1 VRAVVG
7 LIDPGPDDEN
17 SGTRLSPSACRSVT
31 SRPRPHAVALS
42 LLIGAGVLVMDP
54 AGWSPYGPAK
64 WMAVVI
70 VALTGLALALAR
82 RQVALTRRALV
93 AWIVF
98 LVWVGI
104 SAATGLD
111 PRLAWLGTPQRHF
124 GALTWLLCAGMWA
137 AGHSLDD
144 DGDGRLVAGVAA
156 AVGGLAGLWSI
167 AELAGWQPVRLAASD
182 RLVGPLGSAAYL
194 GAAEALLVPIAVGVA
209 ADRGWRPADRGLAAA
224 CAGFGTVALI
234 GSGARAAWCGGITAV
249 AVLGWIHREKLR
261 GRVLPLLLVAVIGS
275 AGVVG
280 LAFATGT
287 AARLPEAFEGG
298 PGGSSRLAE
307 WRVAT
312 RVLVSHPL
320 TGVGPEGYR
329 IAFGAAVDASYQ
341 REYGRD
347 PLPDRAH
354 DSLLDVA
361 VTTGFPGVAAYVALL
376 ALVGVFAWRA
386 MRRGPPWLAGVA
398 AGLVAYAAGALLLFP
413 IAELEPSVW
422 LFAGLVSIQT
432 AGDTDLVGVTLPR
445 WTRATAAAAVTALTG
460 VALVLGVEAVR
471 ADQLMR
477 TALDRQSPVLA
488 RRAVEL
494 APDNIVNRVAAAEID
509 AAAGSPAAGLT
520 EVDAGLRV
528 SPKDPVLADEKATLL
543 LQASNWRA
551 AAADLSALIPSDPRN
566 PTLRLELGVAEANL
580 DQRTAAG
587 VQLTIAADLDPTSGV
602 AQTDLALLYE
612 QEGHPAEARQ
622 AALAALKQ
630 DPTDAEAAA
639 LLSELPGNHG
649 T

>member
-1 VRAVVG
+1 
-7 LIDPGPDDEN
+7 
-17 SGTRLSPSACRSVT
+17 LSSSACRSVP
-31 SRPRPHAVALS
+31 SRPRPHAVALA
-42 LLIGAGVLVMDP
+42 LVIGAGVLVIDP

-64 WMAVVI
+64 WLAVVA
-70 VALTGLALALAR
+70 VALCGMALALAQR
-82 RQVALTRRALV
+82 HVALTRWALV

-104 SAATGLD
+104 SAVAGLD

-124 GALTWLLCAGMWA
+124 GVLTWLLCGGMWA
-137 AGHSLDD
+137 AGHTLDD
-144 DGDGRLVAGVAA
+144 DGDGRLVAGIAT
-156 AVGGLAGLWSI
+156 AVGGLAGVWSV

-209 ADRGWRPADRGLAAA
+209 ADRGWRPAWRGSAAV

-234 GSGARAAWCGGITAV
+234 GSGARAAWCGALAAM
-249 AVLGWIHREKLR
+249 AVLGWIHRKKLR
-261 GRVLPLLLVAVIGS
+261 HRVLPVLFVAVVGS
-275 AGVVG
+275 AGLVG

-287 AARLPEAFEGG
+287 AARVPQAFGGG

-307 WRVAT
+307 WRVAS
-312 RVLVSHPL
+312 RVLLSHPL

-341 REYGRD
+341 RQYGRD

-361 VTTGFPGVAAYVALL
+361 VTTGFPGLAAYLALL
-376 ALVGVFAWRA
+376 GLMGVLVWRA
-386 MRRGPPWLAGVA
+386 MRRGPPWLAGVP
-398 AGLVAYAAGALLLFP
+398 AGLVAYTAGALLLFP

-422 LFAGLVSIQT
+422 LLAGLVSIQT
-432 AGDTDLVGVTLPR
+432 ASETELVTVALPR
-445 WTRATAAAAVTALTG
+445 WTRATAAGVVTA
-460 VALVLGVEAVR
+460 VAAMALVLGVEAVR
-471 ADQLMR
+471 GDQLMR
-477 TALDRQSPVLA
+477 TALDRQSPAAA
-488 RRAVEL
+488 RRAVAL

-528 SPKDPVLADEKATLL
+528 SAKDPVLADEKASLL
-543 LQASNWRA
+543 LQSSRWPA
-551 AAADLSALIPSDPRN
+551 AAADLTTLIAGDPRN
-566 PTLRLELGVAEANL
+566 PTLRLELGVADANL
-580 DQRTAAG
+580 DRRAAAA
-587 VQLTIAADLDPTSGV
+587 VELTMATDLDPASGV

-622 AALAALKQ
+622 AALAALKR
-630 DPTDAEAAA
+630 DPTDALAAS